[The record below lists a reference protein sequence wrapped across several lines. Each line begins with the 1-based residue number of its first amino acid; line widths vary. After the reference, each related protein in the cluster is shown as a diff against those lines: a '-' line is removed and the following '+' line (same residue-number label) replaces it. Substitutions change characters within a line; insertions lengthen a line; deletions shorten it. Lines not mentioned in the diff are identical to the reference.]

1 MKSFNIPYSEKEIF
15 IMSYRLTNDDI
26 IRQIASTMA
35 VENMPLTE
43 RAYENLIRLSKG
55 EVTSDQIVDE
65 LKEYY
70 TNIYGQ

>member
-1 MKSFNIPYSEKEIF
+1 MTYH
-15 IMSYRLTNDDI
+15 LTNDDI

-65 LKEYY
+65 LKEHY
-70 TNIYGQ
+70 TNIYGR